1 MGLMASVVAVGFVI
15 VSLENVP
22 LLLILSYALTTHAQT
37 RHNYHALLSLNVACA
52 FLTSDKEP
60 DCVTGSHYHIMS

>member
-22 LLLILSYALTTHAQT
+22 LLLILSY
-37 RHNYHALLSLNVACA
+37 CA
-52 FLTSDKEP
+52 DHTCTDAS
-60 DCVTGSHYHIMS
+60 